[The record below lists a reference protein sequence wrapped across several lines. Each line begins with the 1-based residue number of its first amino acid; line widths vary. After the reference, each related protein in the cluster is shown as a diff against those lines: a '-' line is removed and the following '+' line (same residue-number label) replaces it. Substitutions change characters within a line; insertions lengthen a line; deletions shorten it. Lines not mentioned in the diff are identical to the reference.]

1 MRIIDPIIAELEQ
14 ESQATKR
21 VLDRVPEGKLSWKP
35 HSKSYSLGQ
44 LALHVASIPNAICQL
59 ASVDNFE
66 IGPFPQSEG
75 KSRKEILDTFN
86 ESLAGAKKWLNQVDD
101 ARAMATWTAS
111 KNGKAVMSIPRIGA
125 LRTIML
131 NHLYHHRGQLVTYL
145 RLLDVP
151 LPSVYGPTA
160 DENPFG

>member
-14 ESQATKR
+14 ESQTTKR

-35 HSKSYSLGQ
+35 HAKSFSLGQ
-44 LALHVASIPNAICQL
+44 LALHVAAIPAAIARL

-66 IGPFPQSEG
+66 FGPFDRPEP
-75 KSRKEILDTFN
+75 KTRKEILDTFS
-86 ESLAGAKKWLNQVDD
+86 ESLAGAKQSLNQMDD
-101 ARAMATWTAS
+101 GRVMSTWNGTR
-111 KNGKAVMSIPRIGA
+111 NGKVVLSMPRIGV
-125 LRTIML
+125 LRAIML
-131 NHLYHHRGQLVTYL
+131 NHLYHHRGQLVIYL

-160 DENPFG
+160 DENPF